1 MKILIAAGATKE
13 YIDAIRFISNDSS
26 GKMGI
31 ALLKEAIKRKHTVKF
46 IYGSG
51 SALTKRTIKKI
62 SDTDGVEK
70 VINAITYA
78 HFREA
83 VLSEISD
90 CEIFICPAAIS
101 DFTIERKNFKI
112 KSDKEILLKLKPTEK
127 LVKLAKQKFPDV
139 FVVAFKAE
147 YDVSDD
153 ALKNSAIEKLRAE
166 NLDMVVANDVAKS
179 KFGSDRSD
187 VFLISRNKIGHLK
200 GSKRAIARKFFTSL
214 RSEMFKN
221 EVLNIAEAEIR
232 TQAPSQEPALKAGAL
247 NHSATS
253 AQIR

>member
-78 HFREA
+78 HFREV

-101 DFTIERKNFKI
+101 DWTVERKNFKI
-112 KSDKEILLKLKPTEK
+112 KSNSEILLKLKPTEK
-127 LVKLAKQKFPDV
+127 LVKLAKQKFPNV

-147 YDVSDD
+147 YDVSDN
-153 ALKNSAIEKLRAE
+153 ALKNSAIEKLRTE

-179 KFGSDRSD
+179 KFGSDKAE
-187 VFLISRNKIGHLK
+187 VFLISKDEIRQVK
-200 GSKRAIARKFFTSL
+200 GSKIAIAGEIFNFMEKEIAHILHNFTD
-214 RSEMFKN
+214 
-221 EVLNIAEAEIR
+221 
-232 TQAPSQEPALKAGAL
+232 
-247 NHSATS
+247 
-253 AQIR
+253 

>member
-70 VINAITYA
+70 VINAIT
-78 HFREA
+78 
-83 VLSEISD
+83 
-90 CEIFICPAAIS
+90 
-101 DFTIERKNFKI
+101 
-112 KSDKEILLKLKPTEK
+112 
-127 LVKLAKQKFPDV
+127 AKQKFPDV

-179 KFGSDRSD
+179 KFGSDKAE
-187 VFLISRNKIGHLK
+187 VFLISKDEIRHVK
-200 GSKRAIARKFFTSL
+200 GSKIAIAGEIFNFMEK
-214 RSEMFKN
+214 E
-221 EVLNIAEAEIR
+221 IAHI
-232 TQAPSQEPALKAGAL
+232 
-247 NHSATS
+247 
-253 AQIR
+253 